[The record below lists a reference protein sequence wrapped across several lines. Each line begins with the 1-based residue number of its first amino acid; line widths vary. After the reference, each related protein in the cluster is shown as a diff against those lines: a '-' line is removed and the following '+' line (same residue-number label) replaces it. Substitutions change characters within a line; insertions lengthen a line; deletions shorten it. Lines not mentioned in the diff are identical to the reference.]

1 MNRYIPIGLLMCAI
15 ASGVAFFRQ
24 DQHDQ
29 HHDGAAPQAS
39 GLAVPSSIQAEHRHL
54 HEQLEAAIAAGGT
67 TGERAKAVAAVL
79 GPHFEEEEA
88 FAMPPL
94 GLLEALAHDKP
105 VTDEQV
111 RGAIEMSDRLRGDY
125 EKMLKEHQQIQ
136 EALRA
141 LATAAEQEHHPEH
154 AAFAHNLMAHAQNE
168 EQVLYP
174 ATLLIGQYLKLR
186 HGDVEK
192 AGAPHPEVR

>member
-1 MNRYIPIGLLMCAI
+1 MNRYVPIGLLMCAI

-29 HHDGAAPQAS
+29 HHD
-39 GLAVPSSIQAEHRHL
+39 
-54 HEQLEAAIAAGGT
+54 
-67 TGERAKAVAAVL
+67 
-79 GPHFEEEEA
+79 
-88 FAMPPL
+88 
-94 GLLEALAHDKP
+94 
-105 VTDEQV
+105 
-111 RGAIEMSDRLRGDY
+111 GAIEMSDRLRGDY

>member
-1 MNRYIPIGLLMCAI
+1 MNRCIPVGMIMLL
-15 ASGVAFFRQ
+15 V
-24 DQHDQ
+24 
-29 HHDGAAPQAS
+29 AS
-39 GLAVPSSIQAEHRHL
+39 GLGALWQDRHDSHHKAARQSTGVLSVPSSIQAEHRHL
-54 HEQLEAAIAAGGT
+54 HEQLDAAIAAGGT

-105 VTDEQV
+105 LTAEQV
-111 RGAIEMSDRLRGDY
+111 RSAIEMSDRLRGQY
-125 EKMLKEHQQIQ
+125 EKMLQEHKQIQ

-141 LATAAEQEHHPEH
+141 LASAAAEEGHTAH

-174 ATLLIGQYLKLR
+174 TTLLIGRYLKLL
-186 HGDVEK
+186 HPGVADK
-192 AGAPHPEVR
+192 AGAR